1 MYILQAKYIFK
12 SLVFYFTDWQSAL
25 HRFFKLLLGSKK
37 SEKLAFL
44 RGTLFLLRGLETSW
58 DLRFSRCLA
67 ARSTWSWWWC
77 IAHDGLKSIIKE
89 ILTFYTWVFTRFS
102 WKNSYK
108 KGNFAFQIL
117 SSLFPLVFLWNT
129 HELYVTSRPKLNFG
143 CYLTFKLIL

>member
-1 MYILQAKYIFK
+1 M
-12 SLVFYFTDWQSAL
+12 
-25 HRFFKLLLGSKK
+25 LGSKK

-89 ILTFYTWVFTRFS
+89 H
-102 WKNSYK
+102 SYLLHMGFHK
-108 KGNFAFQIL
+108 KKENFALQIYYTYFHSGISML
-117 SSLFPLVFLWNT
+117 
-129 HELYVTSRPKLNFG
+129 LYVTSRPKLNFG
-143 CYLTFKLIL
+143 CFLTFKWILWNLKPDNFSFLVTWCSCNKITTTQVPISHLSKY

>member
-89 ILTFYTWVFTRFS
+89 HSYFLHMGFHKIFMKTFIQKGEFCVSNFIILIS
-102 WKNSYK
+102 IGISMKHMS
-108 KGNFAFQIL
+108 
-117 SSLFPLVFLWNT
+117 
-129 HELYVTSRPKLNFG
+129 
-143 CYLTFKLIL
+143 CM